1 MKDLLLFSYGV
12 DDRSEEI
19 ILEKDIDFKRGGACH
34 LLGSPLGEWLVR
46 QGAKGAG
53 NARAMAL
60 TMGSIEKMGWP
71 SKHA

>member
-46 QGAKGAG
+46 QGGQGSRKRKGNGLDYGFHRKDGLA
-53 NARAMAL
+53 
-60 TMGSIEKMGWP
+60 E
-71 SKHA
+71 